1 MISVTVL
8 AARAAVR
15 AGLVSLLSD
24 QADFRVRSVA
34 AGASDVGA
42 ARDGVAGARLGFPP
56 GPPAD
61 VLVIAERPGPEVLEA
76 LPWDTPPAVLVSE
89 APLQIARLIELG
101 LPAWAVVGSDVGSEE
116 LGAAVRAVHQGLIT
130 GSPELISPL
139 LAVQR
144 LLAPEEPQER
154 LSPREAEV
162 LELLAQGLG
171 NKQIA
176 WELGLSEHTVKF
188 HTSSIYSKLGVTNR
202 TEAVRRG
209 VEHGLL
215 HL

>member
-24 QADFRVRSVA
+24 QADFRVRSAA
-34 AGASDVGA
+34 AGASEVGA
-42 ARDGVAGARLGFPP
+42 ARDGAAGAGPGFPP

-76 LPWDTPPAVLVSE
+76 LSAGAPPTVLVSDD
-89 APLQIARLIELG
+89 ALQIARLIG
-101 LPAWAVVGSDVGSEE
+101 SGVPAWAVVAPDVGSDG
-116 LGAAVRAVHQGLIT
+116 LGAAVRAVHQGLLA
-130 GSPELISPL
+130 GSPELLSPL
-139 LAVQR
+139 VTAQR
-144 LLAPEEPQER
+144 LPSPEQLQER

-176 WELGLSEHTVKF
+176 WELGLSEHTIKF

-209 VEHGLL
+209 IEHGLL